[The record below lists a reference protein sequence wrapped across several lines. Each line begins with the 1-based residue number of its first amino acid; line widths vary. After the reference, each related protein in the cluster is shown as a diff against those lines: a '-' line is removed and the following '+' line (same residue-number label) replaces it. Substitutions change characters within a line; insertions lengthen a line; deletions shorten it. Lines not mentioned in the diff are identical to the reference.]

1 MRMTIQ
7 CKDIEHLAGL
17 SRISVSDAEIEG
29 LRHDLEEIL
38 AYVSE
43 IKNVATG
50 EIMST
55 VGEVRNVL
63 RDDENPH
70 EVGKYREDL
79 LTALPSREGNRALVK
94 KIL

>member
-1 MRMTIQ
+1 MIIQ
-7 CKDIEHLAGL
+7 RKDIEHLAEL
-17 SRISVSDAEIEG
+17 SRMSVSNTEIEG

-43 IKNVATG
+43 IKDVTTE
-50 EIMST
+50 EIAST
-55 VGEVRNVL
+55 VGEIRNVL

-70 EVGKYREDL
+70 EVGKYSEDL
-79 LTALPSREGNRALVK
+79 LAALPSREGNRALVK